1 MNMLP
6 VAVVLLLCVFF
17 YFQMTEQWRMGGV
30 EGLFKALTWLMLLVL
45 CSALLVLHIMQQ
57 M

>member
-6 VAVVLLLCVFF
+6 IAVVLLLCVFF
-17 YFQMTEQWRMGGV
+17 YCQMTEQWRIAGM
-30 EGLFKALTWLMLLVL
+30 EAFFKALTWLMLLVL